1 MYLPVFILGFLGAST
16 LASPIIAETEELTDS
31 PAVLLGREPNLPKW
45 PHNPPT
51 CKTKTV
57 YGPYTLKAPV
67 FGFGQSEEYYAE
79 KIEDLLVVTGHG
91 KDGKPLDSDNK
102 DGEGRDYVVTKCIT
116 FSWTT
121 STWYH
126 TIPGHH
132 HPTSCATTTTVH
144 RGHHGFPTGLPIL
157 PKPIPHLGWPGLPI
171 PTKKK
176 GW

>member
-1 MYLPVFILGFLGAST
+1 MQYS
-16 LASPIIAETEELTDS
+16 
-31 PAVLLGREPNLPKW
+31 GREPNLPKW

-91 KDGKPLDSDNK
+91 KDGQPLDSDNK

-132 HPTSCATTTTVH
+132 HPT
-144 RGHHGFPTGLPIL
+144 
-157 PKPIPHLGWPGLPI
+157 
-171 PTKKK
+171 
-176 GW
+176 